1 MQLLFYGIEITAF
14 YEVINGFTMDKK
26 EQNFIDLFFALLL
39 AFLMPRTLRYADNSQ
54 NVNVRKV

>member
-26 EQNFIDLFFALLL
+26 EQNFIDLFLRCFYFLSL
-39 AFLMPRTLRYADNSQ
+39 AF
-54 NVNVRKV
+54 NVLHAKLC